1 MAAVAGPD
9 LQCTFNLYKSTEQ
22 APYFVKDKGVT
33 HVGHVTIDCCRDD
46 FKTVNE
52 RRVHCAFK
60 FGVTEIEVTVTN
72 ALKQTA
78 TSKLSFNI

>member
-1 MAAVAGPD
+1 M
-9 LQCTFNLYKSTEQ
+9 
-22 APYFVKDKGVT
+22 T

>member
-1 MAAVAGPD
+1 MDQSTV
-9 LQCTFNLYKSTEQ
+9 TFNLYKSTEQ
-22 APYFVKDKGVT
+22 SPYFATEQGVVR
-33 HVGHVTIDCCRDD
+33 VGHVTIDCCRDH
-46 FKTVNE
+46 FKTLAE
-52 RRVHCAFK
+52 RSLRCAFK